1 MDITRFCAPGD
12 IRHYLHKPMRHEGYL
27 YATTGHIAVRIEDD
41 PAIEAEPMPANLQNG
56 VLQNMA
62 TDTTERAWRPVPQVN
77 GAAAKP
83 CAYCDGTGRVVA
95 CPDCDGDG
103 EFDHGDH
110 AYECKSCNASGLVA
124 ATNGDAA
131 EECRDCCGSGV
142 SWQVSIEL
150 DGVHIAARYIHL
162 IGTEIPG
169 AEIGISKDPT
179 GIQLFRAPGIVGC
192 VMPMR
197 V

>member
-1 MDITRFCAPGD
+1 MDITKFCAPGD
-12 IRHYLHKPMRHEGYL
+12 IRHYLHKPMRHEGFL
-27 YATTGHIAVRIEDD
+27 YATNGHIAVRVADD
-41 PAIEAEPMPANLQNG
+41 PAIEAEPMPANLQNS
-56 VLQNMA
+56 VLQKMA
-62 TDTTERAWRPVPQVN
+62 TDTTDRTWRPVPQVN

-83 CAYCDGTGRVVA
+83 CAYCDGTGRVVE

-103 EFDHGDH
+103 EFEHGDH
-110 AYECKSCNASGLVA
+110 TYECKACDASGWVA
-124 ATNGDAA
+124 SPIKGAGAK
-131 EECRDCCGSGV
+131 CHDCHVSGI
-142 SWQVSIEL
+142 SWQETVEF
-150 DGVHIAARYIHL
+150 DGVHIAARHIYL

>member
-1 MDITRFCAPGD
+1 MDITKFCATNDP
-12 IRHYLHKPMRHEGYL
+12 RHYLHKPMRHDGFL

-41 PAIEAEPMPANLQNG
+41 PAIEAEPMPASLQNS
-56 VLQNMA
+56 VLQKMA
-62 TDTTERAWRPVPQVN
+62 TDDTDRTWRPVPQVN
-77 GAAAKP
+77 GATAKP
-83 CAYCDGTGRVVA
+83 CAYCDGMGRVVA

-103 EFDHGDH
+103 EFEHGDYM
-110 AYECKSCNASGLVA
+110 YECKSCDASGWVA
-124 ATNGDAA
+124 APSKGV
-131 EECRDCCGSGV
+131 EQKCLDCCGSGV
-142 SWQVSIEL
+142 SWQETVEF

-179 GIQLFRAPGIVGC
+179 GIQIFRAPGIVGC

>member
-1 MDITRFCAPGD
+1 MDITKFCAPGD
-12 IRHYLHKPMRHEGYL
+12 IRYYLHKPMRHEGYL

-56 VLQNMA
+56 VLQKMA
-62 TDTTERAWRPVPQVN
+62 TDTTDRTWRPVPQVN
-77 GAAAKP
+77 GAAAEP
-83 CAYCDGTGRVVA
+83 CAYCDGTGRVVD

-103 EFDHGDH
+103 EFEHGDH
-110 AYECKSCNASGLVA
+110 TYECKACNASGLVA
-124 ATNGDAA
+124 SPIKDAGA
-131 EECRDCCGSGV
+131 KCHDCHGSGM
-142 SWQVSIEL
+142 SWQETVEL
-150 DGVHIAARYIHL
+150 DGVHIAACYIYL

-169 AEIGISKDPT
+169 AEIGISKNPT

>member
-1 MDITRFCAPGD
+1 MDITKFCATNDP
-12 IRHYLHKPMRHEGYL
+12 RSCMHKPMRHEGYL
-27 YATTGHIAVRIEDD
+27 YATTCHIAVRIEDD

-62 TDTTERAWRPVPQVN
+62 TDTTERAWHPVPQVN
-77 GAAAKP
+77 SATAQP
-83 CAYCDGTGRVVA
+83 CPYCDGTGR
-95 CPDCDGDG
+95 G
-103 EFDHGDH
+103 
-110 AYECKSCNASGLVA
+110 KSCNASGLVA

-142 SWQVSIEL
+142 SWRVSIEL

-169 AEIGISKDPT
+169 AEIGISKDPA
-179 GIQLFRAPGIVGC
+179 GIQLFRAPGVVGC

-197 V
+197 P

>member
-1 MDITRFCAPGD
+1 MDITKFCATND
-12 IRHYLHKPMRHEGYL
+12 LRHYLHKPMRHDGYL

-41 PAIEAEPMPANLQNG
+41 PAIEAEPMPANLQNS
-56 VLQNMA
+56 VLQKMA
-62 TDTTERAWRPVPQVN
+62 TDTTDRTWHPVPQVN
-77 GAAAKP
+77 GAATKP
-83 CAYCDGTGRVVA
+83 CAYCDGTGRVVE

-103 EFDHGDH
+103 EFEHGDH
-110 AYECKSCNASGLVA
+110 TYKCKACDASGWVA
-124 ATNGDAA
+124 SPIKGAGAK
-131 EECRDCCGSGV
+131 CHDCHGSGM
-142 SWQVSIEL
+142 SWQETVEF
-150 DGVHIAARYIHL
+150 DGVHIAARYIYL

>member
-1 MDITRFCAPGD
+1 MDITKFCAPGD
-12 IRHYLHKPMRHEGYL
+12 IRYYLHRPMRHEGYL
-27 YATTGHIAVRIEDD
+27 YATTRHIAVRIEDD
-41 PAIEAEPMPANLQNG
+41 PAIEAEPMPASLQNG

-62 TDTTERAWRPVPQVN
+62 TDMTERAWHPVPQVDTSS
-77 GAAAKP
+77 AKS
-83 CAYCDGTGRVVA
+83 CLHCGGTGRVVK

-103 EFDHGDH
+103 EFEHGDYT
-110 AYECKSCNASGLVA
+110 YECKSCDASGWVA
-124 ATNGDAA
+124 APSKGAGK
-131 EECRDCCGSGV
+131 ECPDCCGSGV
-142 SWQVSIEL
+142 NWQETVEF

-169 AEIGISKDPT
+169 AEIGISKDPHGT
-179 GIQLFRAPGIVGC
+179 QLFRAPGIVGC

>member
-1 MDITRFCAPGD
+1 MDITKFCAPGY
-12 IRHYLHKPMRHEGYL
+12 IRSDLKKPMRHDGFL

-41 PAIEAEPMPANLQNG
+41 PAIEAEPMPASLQNG
-56 VLQNMA
+56 VLQDMA
-62 TDTTERAWRPVPQVN
+62 TDTTDRTWRPVPQVN
-77 GAAAKP
+77 GAVAKP
-83 CAYCDGTGRVVA
+83 CAYCDGTGRVVK

-103 EFDHGDH
+103 EFEHGDH
-110 AYECKSCNASGLVA
+110 TYECKACDASGWGPAPSKDV
-124 ATNGDAA
+124 GK
-131 EECRDCCGSGV
+131 ECRDCCGSGA
-142 SWQVSIEL
+142 SWQEAVEL

-169 AEIGISKDPT
+169 AEIGISKDPA

>member
-1 MDITRFCAPGD
+1 MDITKFCAPGD
-12 IRHYLHKPMRHEGYL
+12 IRSYLHRPMRHEGYL

-41 PAIEAEPMPANLQNG
+41 PAIEAEPMPANLQNS
-56 VLQNMA
+56 VLQKMA
-62 TDTTERAWRPVPQVN
+62 TDTTERAWHPVPQVN
-77 GAAAKP
+77 GAAAEP
-83 CAYCDGTGRVVA
+83 CA
-95 CPDCDGDG
+95 
-103 EFDHGDH
+103 
-110 AYECKSCNASGLVA
+110 
-124 ATNGDAA
+124 NGDAA

>member
-1 MDITRFCAPGD
+1 MDITKFCAPGD
-12 IRHYLHKPMRHEGYL
+12 IRHYVHKPMRHEGYL

-56 VLQNMA
+56 VLLKMA
-62 TDTTERAWRPVPQVN
+62 TDTTDRTWRPVPQVN
-77 GAAAKP
+77 RATAQP
-83 CAYCDGTGRVVA
+83 CPYCDGTGRVVA
-95 CPDCDGDG
+95 CPDRDGDG

-110 AYECKSCNASGLVA
+110 AYVCKSCNASGLVA

-169 AEIGISKDPT
+169 AEIGISKDPA
-179 GIQLFRAPGIVGC
+179 GIQLFRAPGVVGC

-197 V
+197 P

>member
-1 MDITRFCAPGD
+1 MDITKFCAPGD
-12 IRHYLHKPMRHEGYL
+12 IRHYLHRPMRHEGYL

-56 VLQNMA
+56 VLQKMA
-62 TDTTERAWRPVPQVN
+62 TDTTERTWRPVPQVN

-83 CAYCDGTGRVVA
+83 CAYCDGTGRVVW

-103 EFDHGDH
+103 EFWHGDYP
-110 AYECKSCNASGLVA
+110 YECKACDASGWVA
-124 ATNGDAA
+124 APSKDVGKG
-131 EECRDCCGSGV
+131 CLDCCGSGV
-142 SWQVSIEL
+142 SWQETVNF
-150 DGVHIAARYIHL
+150 DGVHIAARYINL

-169 AEIGISKDPT
+169 AEIGISKDPH

>member
-1 MDITRFCAPGD
+1 MDITKFCATTDP
-12 IRHYLHKPMRHEGYL
+12 RAYMHKPMRHDGHL

-56 VLQNMA
+56 VLQKMA
-62 TDTTERAWRPVPQVN
+62 TDTTERTWRPVPQVN
-77 GAAAKP
+77 GATAKP
-83 CAYCDGTGRVVA
+83 CPHCNGTGRTVK
-95 CPDCDGDG
+95 CPSCDGDG
-103 EFDHGDH
+103 EFEHYDHTYG
-110 AYECKSCNASGLVA
+110 CKGCDASGWVA
-124 ATNGDAA
+124 SSSKDAGA
-131 EECRDCCGSGV
+131 KCHDCCGSGV
-142 SWQVSIEL
+142 SWQETVEF

-169 AEIGISKDPT
+169 AEIGISKDPE

-197 V
+197 P